1 MVHCVVV
8 QWHDR
13 QRVDD
18 PVLVCMHECTW
29 QVSLCVND
37 EEMWCWMSEPARAL
51 LSCVS
56 DRCSQCGFVR
66 AEQRLVCT

>member
-1 MVHCVVV
+1 MKGDKHALPLGGGGGMVHCVVV

-37 EEMWCWMSEPARAL
+37 EEMLVLDVGTCT
-51 LSCVS
+51 CDVV
-56 DRCSQCGFVR
+56 VR
-66 AEQRLVCT
+66 V